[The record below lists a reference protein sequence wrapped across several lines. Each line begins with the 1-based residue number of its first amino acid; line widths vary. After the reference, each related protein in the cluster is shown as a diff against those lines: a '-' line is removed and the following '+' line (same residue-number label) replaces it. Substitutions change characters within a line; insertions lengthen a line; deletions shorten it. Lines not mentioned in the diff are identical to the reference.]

1 VDRWMLLL
9 NLLLLLGVVALPFPT
24 ALVASALRDG
34 KDGAAEVATIT
45 YGLTMIA
52 ISVAFASMWLYLTA
66 KQDDLARA
74 PMPLQGYTRLRFT
87 GGLFGYGLG
96 VLAAA
101 FWTAAAGLVIYAL
114 LAVYYVFNNLPTPSP
129 AEEAAGDGR

>member
-1 VDRWMLLL
+1 MV
-9 NLLLLLGVVALPFPT
+9 
-24 ALVASALRDG
+24 
-34 KDGAAEVATIT
+34 
-45 YGLTMIA
+45 A

-66 KQDDLARA
+66 KQDQLARA
-74 PMPLQGYTRLRFT
+74 PMPRQGYTRLRFT

-114 LAVYYVFNNLPTPSP
+114 LAVYYVFNNLPTPSL